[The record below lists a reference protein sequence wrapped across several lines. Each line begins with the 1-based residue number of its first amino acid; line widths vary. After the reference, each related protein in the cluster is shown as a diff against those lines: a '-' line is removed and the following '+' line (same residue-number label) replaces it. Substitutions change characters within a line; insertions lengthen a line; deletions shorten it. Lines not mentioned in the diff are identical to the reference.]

1 MEVVGSSNTYLNV
14 DFEGIGERQDSGFDK
29 ITFKLDGTQIAD
41 AHTPGGGLG
50 CLMGPVIKT
59 YQVASPY
66 LLLANTTHTLRI
78 DFSTIDALYHVDSY
92 YQVNLSFT

>member
-1 MEVVGSSNTYLNV
+1 M
-14 DFEGIGERQDSGFDK
+14 DIGERQDSGFDK

-41 AHTPGGGLG
+41 AHAPGGGLG